1 MFAGE
6 GSSAP
11 SSCCSSRAP
20 TPSIPHGSSM
30 AAAAHLASDGSGEGG
45 STGVHSRLDGFQ
57 LPPAALPAQPQLPF
71 AAEQWPALPSS
82 QDSCSSAQDSGTAAA
97 RPKEAPAAA
106 GMRAGQALCSSSS
119 SSEVNGSGAS
129 RDCGEASVDCEGL
142 HKPGSMSAESSQH
155 GSRHTGVQQ
164 DSQACGSLQHPHA
177 AAAAAAASAGAPGQP
192 AAQAD
197 PGRGKGAAVAAW
209 AGSTGSSAYTELAP
223 ASITVH
229 STDAGSEQGML
240 PPLTP
245 HQYQSQQA
253 RQQEPY
259 FHHQPQQRQP
269 QQGSAELGLCPA
281 GCAEAPSSSAFTF
294 GVSWD
299 GSSVGRSSLDG
310 SVAAGCGTP
319 YGMLHNTPGGQF
331 AQPQSGALAL
341 SRGLDLDALRTR
353 SALVAN
359 ACLHGLDQAL
369 PAVCAPG
376 CCTASS
382 AACPLVG
389 DEGCLPEMM
398 AGYTGVVVM
407 EAGLA
412 GCCLDG
418 HHHHHHQEQR
428 REQAYHQQ
436 QHMRMMAAEAAAAAA
451 SVYGGC
457 VGGMMPFQP
466 GDSLPPPVPVLLH
479 NSPRQ
484 RRWQQLR
491 RLCLEVAGSRQPAWH
506 LVVVAAAQ
514 AAKARAAW
522 ALCRLPAVASWP
534 PATASGNL

>member
-1 MFAGE
+1 MG
-6 GSSAP
+6 
-11 SSCCSSRAP
+11 
-20 TPSIPHGSSM
+20 
-30 AAAAHLASDGSGEGG
+30 AAAHLVSDGSGEGG
-45 STGVHSRLDGFQ
+45 STGVHSRLEGFQ

-82 QDSCSSAQDSGTAAA
+82 QDSCSSAQDSGAAA
-97 RPKEAPAAA
+97 GRPKEAPAAA

-119 SSEVNGSGAS
+119 SEVNGSGTS
-129 RDCGEASVDCEGL
+129 RDRGEASADCGGL
-142 HKPGSMSAESSQH
+142 QQPGSTAAEPAQH

-164 DSQACGSLQHPHA
+164 DSQACGSLQHTHA
-177 AAAAAAASAGAPGQP
+177 PPAAGAPGQP

-197 PGRGKGAAVAAW
+197 TGRGKGAAVAAW
-209 AGSTGSSAYTELAP
+209 AGSTETSAYTELAP

-229 STDAGSEQGML
+229 STDAGAEQGML

-253 RQQEPY
+253 RQQEPFFY
-259 FHHQPQQRQP
+259 DQPQQRQP
-269 QQGSAELGLCPA
+269 QQGGAKLGLCPA
-281 GCAEAPSSSAFTF
+281 GCAEASSSAFTF

-310 SVAAGCGTP
+310 SVSAGCGTP
-319 YGMLHNTPGGQF
+319 YGMLHTPSSQF
-331 AQPQSGALAL
+331 AQPCGASAL

-359 ACLHGLDQAL
+359 ACLHGLDVL

-382 AACPLVG
+382 AACPLG
-389 DEGCLPEMM
+389 GEGCF
-398 AGYTGVVVM
+398 TGVGAM
-407 EAGLA
+407 EAGSA

-418 HHHHHHQEQR
+418 YYHHQEQH
-428 REQAYHQQ
+428 REQDYHQQ
-436 QHMRMMAAEAAAAAA
+436 QHTRMMAAEAAAAA

-466 GDSLPPPVPVLLH
+466 AGDSLPAP
-479 NSPRQ
+479 SACAFAQ
-484 RRWQQLR
+484 FAQT
-491 RLCLEVAGSRQPAWH
+491 AA
-506 LVVVAAAQ
+506 VAAAASSVFGGGGQ
-514 AAKARAAW
+514 SAASLAFGGGGSAGGEGATSLGAVPFASSSAGGFLAASKSIW
-522 ALCRLPAVASWP
+522 
-534 PATASGNL
+534 